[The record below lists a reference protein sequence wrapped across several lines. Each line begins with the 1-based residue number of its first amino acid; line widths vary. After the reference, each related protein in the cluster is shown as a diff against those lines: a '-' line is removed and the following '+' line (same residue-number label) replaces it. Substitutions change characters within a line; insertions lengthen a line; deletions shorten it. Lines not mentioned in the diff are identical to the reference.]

1 MRVGYNVFPFGQA
14 PTLALPR
21 GEGTYASEVRFV
33 TLAPCGHYYPV
44 KANYHLTSMNR
55 EVFTPHFP
63 ICIYNYRY
71 ESIVKNVSE
80 AMLSSTDAG
89 GLQCFPLRASP
100 HPSPPP
106 RRGNMRLDSSLCN
119 PRPLWEREQ
128 LCLSC
133 AKTTNAGEGM
143 NPLEKKHIYI
153 HPHQGSA

>member
-1 MRVGYNVFPFGQA
+1 
-14 PTLALPR
+14 
-21 GEGTYASEVRFV
+21 
-33 TLAPCGHYYPV
+33 
-44 KANYHLTSMNR
+44 MNR
-55 EVFTPHFP
+55 EVAA
-63 ICIYNYRY
+63 
-71 ESIVKNVSE
+71 VSE
-80 AMLSSTDAG
+80 ALLSLTDAG

-143 NPLEKKHIYI
+143 NPLEKKTYLY
-153 HPHQGSA
+153 PPSSGLRPACLTRQGKKCMPRQIRRGKTRPISMLKVKLKYLP

>member
-1 MRVGYNVFPFGQA
+1 
-14 PTLALPR
+14 
-21 GEGTYASEVRFV
+21 
-33 TLAPCGHYYPV
+33 
-44 KANYHLTSMNR
+44 MNR

-71 ESIVKNVSE
+71 ESIAKNVSE

-89 GLQCFPLRASP
+89 GLQYFPLRASP

-153 HPHQGSA
+153 HPHQGSAQLVLPDKGRNVCLDKFAEERPDLSLCRK